1 MQANEVEQ
9 LVQEKIVGAEVSV
22 EGEGCNFSVSVI
34 SDLFD
39 GLSRVDQQKMVLAA
53 VTEQIASGELH
64 AITVK
69 TRTKTEGL

>member
-1 MQANEVEQ
+1 MHVNEVEQ
-9 LVQEKIVGAEVSV
+9 LVQAKIEGAEVLV
-22 EGEGCNFSVSVI
+22 EGEGCNFSVSVT
-34 SDLFD
+34 SELFD

-69 TRTKTEGL
+69 TRTKTEEV